1 MLLTVADLSVWRS
14 TLDSLPGALAA
25 GVFDAEGMMI
35 DGYAADPA
43 FHMDHAAASFLTVL
57 TEARE
62 AAKLMELSGV
72 DEVQLKLGDVTLLL
86 RPLSGSDRGLTLGL
100 AARDS
105 VPLGRIRMAVDILQR
120 KLPGTRSHSSVP
132 APIRAL

>member
-1 MLLTVADLSVWRS
+1 MSVWKT

-35 DGYAADPA
+35 DGYAADPD
-43 FHMDHAAASFLTVL
+43 FHMDHAAASFLSVL
-57 TEARE
+57 NEARQ
-62 AAKLMELSGV
+62 AARLMELSGV

-100 AARDS
+100 AARDT
-105 VPLGRIRMAVDILQR
+105 VPLGRIRMVVDILQR
-120 KLPGTRSHSSVP
+120 KLPVSRPHSSVP
-132 APIRAL
+132 APIHAL